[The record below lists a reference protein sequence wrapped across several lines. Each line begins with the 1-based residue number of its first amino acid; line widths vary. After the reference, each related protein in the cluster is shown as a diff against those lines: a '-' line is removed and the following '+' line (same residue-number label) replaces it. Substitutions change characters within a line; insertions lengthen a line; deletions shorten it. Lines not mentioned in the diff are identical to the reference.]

1 MTRPVLHRPRALL
14 LVMQIAL
21 GGALLATATHTFAAE
36 AKNTPQPPDILLGPL
51 FSDVQTAKLFPD
63 QKTFADAVPK
73 GDPLMI
79 LADYRMQRMQTSFD
93 LRHFVDVNFTLPKEG
108 EKYVPPE
115 GQNLREHID
124 GLWPVLTRT
133 TDSAGKWDSLLPL
146 PKPYVVPG
154 GRFREVYYWDSYFT
168 MLGLAESGHWDKIED
183 MVTNFGHEIDTW
195 GHIPNGNR
203 SYYLSRS
210 QPPFFSLMV
219 ELLAT
224 HDGDEAL
231 KTWLPQMEKEY
242 QYWMEGAD
250 TLQPGQANKRVVKL
264 SDGSVLNRYW
274 DDRDTPRPESW
285 LDDVTTAKNNPNR
298 PATEIYRDL
307 RSAAASGWDF
317 SSRWMDDPNQLGTIR
332 TTSIVPVDLNALMFK
347 MEKMLARG
355 YQAAGDSAKASQYDA
370 LANARQKGIEA
381 NLWNEKEGWY
391 ADYDLKTKKVR
402 NQLTAAALYP
412 LFVNAAAKDRA
423 DKVASAAKERLL
435 KPGGIATT
443 TVNSGQQWDAPN
455 GWAPLQWVATAG
467 LQNYDQQK
475 LAMEVSW
482 RFLTN
487 VQHTYDR
494 EKKLVEKYDVSTTGT
509 GGGGGEY
516 PLQDGFGWTN
526 GVTLKML
533 DLICPKEKPCDS
545 VPQTQPALQ
554 PAAKVEPTS
563 QPSKQPQAVA
573 Q

>member
-21 GGALLATATHTFAAE
+21 GGALLASAPHAFAAE
-36 AKNTPQPPDILLGPL
+36 AQNTPQPPDILLGPL

-93 LRHFVDVNFTLPKEG
+93 LRHFVDVNFMLPKEG

-264 SDGSVLNRYW
+264 SDGSILNRYW

-423 DKVASAAKERLL
+423 DRVASAAKERLL

-545 VPQTQPALQ
+545 VPQTQPAQQ
-554 PAAKVEPTS
+554 PAAKVKPTS
-563 QPSKQPQAVA
+563 QPSKQQQAVV